1 VAVGQRPAVEGLAAV
16 FARVDVETLRAWQAF
31 DTVDEAAPLLHRS
44 LADLSWEFRSKFLS
58 GVPEQRERAR
68 RAVSVVEGAI
78 GGVIGGAIGHEITH
92 GFDDQGRK
100 SDGDGVLRIG

>member
-1 VAVGQRPAVEGLAAV
+1 VVVGQRSAVEGLAAV
-16 FARVDVETLRAWQAF
+16 SVRADVETLRARQAF
-31 DTVDEAAPLLHRS
+31 HTVGEAAPLLHRS
-44 LADLSWEFRSKFLS
+44 LADLTWEFRSKFLS

-68 RAVSVVEGAI
+68 RAASVVEGAI

-100 SDGDGVLRIG
+100 NDGDGVLRIG

>member
-1 VAVGQRPAVEGLAAV
+1 MVVGQRPAVEGLAAV
-16 FARVDVETLRAWQAF
+16 FARADVETLRAWQAF
-31 DTVDEAAPLLHRS
+31 HTVDEAAPLLHKS

-68 RAVSVVEGAI
+68 RAVSVVEG
-78 GGVIGGAIGHEITH
+78 VIGGAIGHESTY